1 MVKKG
6 GQIMSIQRYQMED
19 VPRLDKMSYR
29 LLYISTSRYEGD
41 WHSTPHAHH
50 CTELFYVIRGKG
62 SFLVNDNVFD
72 VCEDDMIIVNPNV
85 VHTEMSRGDSPL
97 EYIVLGI
104 EGLQFTSFSEQE
116 DEEEEEKDYSVHNYY
131 EFKHEILFYL
141 KTLLQ
146 EMEEKDNNFEVVCQ
160 NLLEVLIIN
169 MVRRTKANL
178 LIAPAKKVA
187 KECRFV
193 EQYINNHFR
202 EEISLELLSEKVFM
216 NKFYLVHA
224 FKQYKGISP
233 INYLIQLRIK
243 EAKELLSTT
252 NYSISQI
259 SESSGF
265 SSQSYFSQ
273 VFKKETGMT
282 PNEYRKTVH

>member
-1 MVKKG
+1 
-6 GQIMSIQRYQMED
+6 MSIQRYQMED

-193 EQYINNHFR
+193 EQYINNHFH
-202 EEISLELLSEKVFM
+202 EEISLELLSEKAFM

>member
-1 MVKKG
+1 
-6 GQIMSIQRYQMED
+6 MSIQRYQMED

-202 EEISLELLSEKVFM
+202 EEISLELLNEKAFM

>member
-1 MVKKG
+1 
-6 GQIMSIQRYQMED
+6 MSIQRYQMED

-116 DEEEEEKDYSVHNYY
+116 D
-131 EFKHEILFYL
+131 
-141 KTLLQ
+141 
-146 EMEEKDNNFEVVCQ
+146 
-160 NLLEVLIIN
+160 
-169 MVRRTKANL
+169 
-178 LIAPAKKVA
+178 
-187 KECRFV
+187 
-193 EQYINNHFR
+193 
-202 EEISLELLSEKVFM
+202 
-216 NKFYLVHA
+216 
-224 FKQYKGISP
+224 
-233 INYLIQLRIK
+233 
-243 EAKELLSTT
+243 
-252 NYSISQI
+252 
-259 SESSGF
+259 
-265 SSQSYFSQ
+265 
-273 VFKKETGMT
+273 
-282 PNEYRKTVH
+282 

>member
-1 MVKKG
+1 
-6 GQIMSIQRYQMED
+6 MSIQRYQMED

-72 VCEDDMIIVNPNV
+72 VCEDDMIVVNPNV

-202 EEISLELLSEKVFM
+202 EEISLELLSEKAFM

>member
-1 MVKKG
+1 
-6 GQIMSIQRYQMED
+6 MSIQRYQMED

-202 EEISLELLSEKVFM
+202 EEISLELLSEKAFM

-243 EAKELLSTT
+243 EAKELL
-252 NYSISQI
+252 
-259 SESSGF
+259 
-265 SSQSYFSQ
+265 
-273 VFKKETGMT
+273 
-282 PNEYRKTVH
+282 

>member
-1 MVKKG
+1 MAKKKKKQKAYNPAMDDG
-6 GQIMSIQRYQMED
+6 TSRPIRAAVAIGDPQDKYSEYPSSGLSPRRLAEIFREADEGNVLRQME
-19 VPRLDKMSYR
+19 
-29 LLYISTSRYEGD
+29 
-41 WHSTPHAHH
+41 
-50 CTELFYVIRGKG
+50 LF
-62 SFLVNDNVFD
+62 
-72 VCEDDMIIVNPNV
+72 E
-85 VHTEMSRGDSPL
+85 
-97 EYIVLGI
+97 
-104 EGLQFTSFSEQE
+104 
-116 DEEEEEKDYSVHNYY
+116 
-131 EFKHEILFYL
+131 
-141 KTLLQ
+141 

-202 EEISLELLSEKVFM
+202 EEISLELLSEKAFM

>member
-1 MVKKG
+1 MAKKKKKQTAYNPAMDDG
-6 GQIMSIQRYQMED
+6 TSRPIRAAVAIGDPQDKYSEYPSSGLSPRRLAEIFREADEGNVLRQME
-19 VPRLDKMSYR
+19 
-29 LLYISTSRYEGD
+29 
-41 WHSTPHAHH
+41 
-50 CTELFYVIRGKG
+50 LF
-62 SFLVNDNVFD
+62 
-72 VCEDDMIIVNPNV
+72 E
-85 VHTEMSRGDSPL
+85 
-97 EYIVLGI
+97 
-104 EGLQFTSFSEQE
+104 
-116 DEEEEEKDYSVHNYY
+116 
-131 EFKHEILFYL
+131 
-141 KTLLQ
+141 

-202 EEISLELLSEKVFM
+202 EEISLELLSEKAFM

>member
-1 MVKKG
+1 MAKKKKKQKAYNPAMDDG
-6 GQIMSIQRYQMED
+6 TSRPIRAAVAIGDPQDKYSEYPSSGLSPRRLAEIFREADEGNVLRQME
-19 VPRLDKMSYR
+19 
-29 LLYISTSRYEGD
+29 
-41 WHSTPHAHH
+41 
-50 CTELFYVIRGKG
+50 LF
-62 SFLVNDNVFD
+62 
-72 VCEDDMIIVNPNV
+72 E
-85 VHTEMSRGDSPL
+85 
-97 EYIVLGI
+97 
-104 EGLQFTSFSEQE
+104 
-116 DEEEEEKDYSVHNYY
+116 
-131 EFKHEILFYL
+131 
-141 KTLLQ
+141 

-202 EEISLELLSEKVFM
+202 EEISLELLSEKAFM

-273 VFKKETGMT
+273 VFKKETGMMQ
-282 PNEYRKTVH
+282 NEYRKTVH